1 MKRKILSLFLVMA
14 VLTTC
19 ITIPTFAEPVVY
31 DVSVNGDGS
40 VTATY
45 DPDTYTMIIS
55 GTGAMKDYNNKV
67 SNDCV
72 PYYNNLA
79 SMKKIIVEEGI
90 THIGTNAF
98 YAYYSYYRDNY
109 WASSVTELSLPSTL
123 ESIGK
128 YAFQGLG
135 RGVETFDL
143 VIPEGVTLIDDLAF
157 CSAFSSSTNVVI
169 TLPSSLKTIG
179 DSAFAGI
186 GGISEIIIPE
196 GVETLEMS
204 VFSGVTSLTDIT
216 IPSTVTSMGDSVFYG
231 CTNVENFTLN
241 SSDLTVTSYLFGQS
255 TNVMG
260 YNKTEKIASI
270 PASQYYIISSLE
282 ALGYTVNVVGEEVS
296 EEIKWTSYPNDI
308 VYDIGVDGD
317 NVKGYWNPYT
327 KEFDVVGLGAMGF
340 TSHPYFTVLGSINK
354 VNIHE
359 GVTEICANAFYHSRI
374 LSGSTSYYKM
384 SAATEVNIASS
395 VTKIGNSAFYNG
407 SYTTV
412 NFAENSQLNSIGT
425 SVFASSNLSKINLE
439 DTHITEISG
448 SLFSGCDDLTNIE
461 LPFGVTSIGNSA
473 FAGSGLTNIDFLEGI
488 ESIGDSAFS
497 SIDGITDITIP
508 STVKNI
514 GSNAFNDCYAVKT
527 VEYNAINAS
536 LGSSIFGTTMGKNAT
551 NKSATVPKS
560 QRYIIESL
568 TELGYNI
575 STYGEDSSNVSASY
589 PTENVWSVGA
599 EGDNIIALYNDTT
612 KTLYLEGSGKMM
624 DYNYYHWNSSSTNK
638 IPYQYKLGQIKTII
652 MDDDITHIGS
662 YAFFTKDVG
671 RTNSSTSPLQ
681 RIEEI
686 KFPKNLKSI
695 GSNAFDYMN
704 EYYRSITVDII
715 LPEGLE
721 VIENGFNMACIRTL
735 VIPSTVTEMTISP
748 YAVSTVVNKI
758 KTDQSNSISKVVGTE
773 VYLYSTNTSLL
784 TAAQSKPLD
793 SDKIHFL
800 DNPAT
805 SGVLENGITWTYD
818 PDTQTLTFDTT
829 DATSTEIPSYT
840 VGYQPW
846 YACSYHYG
854 APRTYGF
861 GGVTGIGSGALMG
874 LDYGS
879 VGNIDYYG
887 NSSLGGAITSQTG
900 VPTTYGGSSNPNTD
914 SDLGGSGGGGSTG
927 NDPSQNPSDD
937 TSETGIWVY
946 VDDVEVDFPDV
957 QPRVWFGEVYAP
969 LRFIN
974 QDLGAKVLWNNESR
988 TATIQRTT
996 ANGSKVE
1003 IELTVGS
1010 SSMVVNGKEYTSEEI
1025 GMEATVLFE
1034 NGRLL
1039 LPGRA
1044 IVKAWDDVFFK
1055 NVYTATAYK
1064 DYYYYQDDGESE
1076 DKLEEVPEIDNFV
1089 SNGVE
1094 ITPDNEEEVLSDYG
1108 ETKILV
1114 NAESTFFFVS
1124 TPILVS
1130 VYMDSTGNVA
1140 VSDNLY
1146 IENKCASGPVIIEEI
1161 KVIKANQWELRN
1173 YTTFDFKNALADSKF
1188 IGLEING
1195 VTVGEDGS
1203 VIMNEDLYSSI
1214 LHSES
1219 KELEINAKLPA
1230 QRKAIKEIG
1239 AGIIFTVDFDKYGE

>member
-14 VLTTC
+14 VLVTC
-19 ITIPTFAEPVVY
+19 FAVPIYAEPVVY
-31 DVSVNGDGS
+31 DVSANGDGS

-45 DPDTYTMIIS
+45 DPDTYTMTIS

-67 SNDCV
+67 TTDCV
-72 PYYNNLA
+72 PYYNKLA
-79 SMKKIIVEEGI
+79 SMKKIVVEKGI

-98 YAYYSYYRDNY
+98 YAYYSYYNDDY
-109 WASSVTELSLPSTL
+109 WANKVTELSLPSTL
-123 ESIGK
+123 ESIGA
-128 YAFQGLG
+128 YAFKGLG
-135 RGVETFDL
+135 RSAEVFNL
-143 VIPEGVTLIDDLAF
+143 VIPEGVTLIDNNAF
-157 CSAFSSSTNVVI
+157 QSAFNESTSATI
-169 TLPSSLKTIG
+169 SLPTTLKTIG
-179 DSAFAGI
+179 GAAFSSI
-186 GGISEIIIPE
+186 SSVSEIIIPE
-196 GVETLEMS
+196 GVETLGES
-204 VFSGVTSLTDIT
+204 AFSSMKGLKRIT
-216 IPSTVTSMGDSVFYG
+216 IPSTVT
-231 CTNVENFTLN
+231 T
-241 SSDLTVTSYLFGQS
+241 
-255 TNVMG
+255 
-260 YNKTEKIASI
+260 
-270 PASQYYIISSLE
+270 
-282 ALGYTVNVVGEEVS
+282 
-296 EEIKWTSYPNDI
+296 
-308 VYDIGVDGD
+308 
-317 NVKGYWNPYT
+317 
-327 KEFDVVGLGAMGF
+327 
-340 TSHPYFTVLGSINK
+340 
-354 VNIHE
+354 
-359 GVTEICANAFYHSRI
+359 
-374 LSGSTSYYKM
+374 
-384 SAATEVNIASS
+384 
-395 VTKIGNSAFYNG
+395 
-407 SYTTV
+407 
-412 NFAENSQLNSIGT
+412 
-425 SVFASSNLSKINLE
+425 
-439 DTHITEISG
+439 
-448 SLFSGCDDLTNIE
+448 
-461 LPFGVTSIGNSA
+461 
-473 FAGSGLTNIDFLEGI
+473 
-488 ESIGDSAFS
+488 
-497 SIDGITDITIP
+497 
-508 STVKNI
+508 I
-514 GSNAFNDCYAVKT
+514 GSNAFKFCTSVENI
-527 VEYNAINAS
+527 EYNAVNAS
-536 LGSSIFGTTMGKNAT
+536 LGNTIFGDVATTGTKVGEDAT
-551 NKSATVPKS
+551 DKIATVPKS
-560 QRYIIESL
+560 QRYIIETL
-568 TELGYNI
+568 TALGYEV
-575 STYGEDSSNVSASY
+575 STFGDESSDISASY
-589 PTENVWSVGA
+589 PTGNVWSVGVD
-599 EGDNIIALYNDTT
+599 GDNIIALYNDGT
-612 KTLYLEGSGKMM
+612 KTLYLEGSGEMK
-624 DYNYYHWNSSSTNK
+624 DYTYYHWNSSNNEK
-638 IPYQYKLGQIKTII
+638 IPYQYVLSGMKSII

-671 RTNSSTSPLQ
+671 RTNSSTSPLNSL
-681 RIEEI
+681 EEI
-686 KFPKNLKSI
+686 KFPANLKTI
-695 GSNAFDYMN
+695 GSHAFDYMN

-721 VIENGFNMACIRTL
+721 VIDDGFNNACIRTL

-748 YAVSTVVNKI
+748 YVVSTVVNKI
-758 KTDQSNSISKVVGTE
+758 KTDQSDSISKVVGTE

-829 DATSTEIPSYT
+829 NATSTEIPSYT

-914 SDLGGSGGGGSTG
+914 SDLGGSGDGGSTG
-927 NDPSQNPSDD
+927 NNPSQNPSDD
-937 TSETGIWVY
+937 ISETGIWVF

-1010 SSMVVNGKEYTSEEI
+1010 SSMIVNGKEYTSEEI
-1025 GMEATVLFE
+1025 GMEATVLLE

-1044 IVKAWDDVFFK
+1044 IVMAWDDVFFK
-1055 NVYTATAYK
+1055 NAYTATAYK

-1076 DKLEEVPEIDNFV
+1076 DKLEEVPQIDNFA

-1146 IENKCASGPVIIEEI
+1146 IENKCASGPVVIKEI
-1161 KVIKANQWELRN
+1161 KVIKANQWVLRN